1 MVVYIPNSEVS
12 MQRRTFHKVLG
23 SGLLVAA
30 SPSLIQG
37 FLFAND
43 GALFASYER
52 ALLVDDKGEP
62 VHLSALTPEVPYV
75 FHYPHIAT
83 PCFLIKLPE
92 PAKQEVA
99 LKSSSGETYLWKGG
113 VGKEKNVVAF
123 SAICS
128 HALTHPNPEDSFIT
142 YVPKGGQTLAYD
154 KGGVVV
160 CSSHLS
166 AFDPKQGAK
175 SVAGE
180 AKDPLASIV
189 LEYDEVN
196 DKVYASGVL
205 GVEMFHQYFRIFR
218 PQLADRFQNARKAR
232 QLVKVST
239 ATVTLSAFTK
249 EIIQY

>member
-1 MVVYIPNSEVS
+1 

-30 SPSLIQG
+30 SASLIRG
-37 FLFAND
+37 YLFAND
-43 GALFASYER
+43 GALFASYEK
-52 ALLVDDKGEP
+52 ALLTDAKGEP
-62 VHLSALTPEVPYV
+62 IRLSALSTEVPYV
-75 FHYPHIAT
+75 FYYPHVST
-83 PCFLIKLPE
+83 PCFLIKLPK
-92 PAKQEVA
+92 PATQEVA
-99 LKSSSGETYLWKGG
+99 LTAASGETYLWKGG
-113 VGKEKNVVAF
+113 VGKEGKVVAF

-142 YVPKGGQTLAYD
+142 YIPKDGKTLAYE

-166 AFDPKQGAK
+166 AFDPTQGAK
-175 SVAGE
+175 NVAGE

-189 LEYDEVN
+189 LEYDETN

-218 PQLADRFQNARKAR
+218 PQLADRFQSARKAK
-232 QLVKVST
+232 QLVKIST
-239 ATVTLSAFTK
+239 ATVALSEFSK